1 MAIAY
6 DKTMR
11 ERAKQD
17 GKYLFQVS
25 LNCKYIS
32 AETREKYKGKVPTVV
47 DFSIAGP
54 LGPEEA
60 TQLWK
65 LVQKWL
71 KADKV

>member
-1 MAIAY
+1 MAVAY

-25 LNCKYIS
+25 LNCKYLS
-32 AETREKYKGKVPTVV
+32 PETREKFRGKAPTTV

-65 LVQKWL
+65 LVQKWI
-71 KADKV
+71 KAQKV

>member
-6 DKTMR
+6 DKIMR
-11 ERAKQD
+11 ERAKRD

-25 LNCKYIS
+25 LNCKYLD
-32 AETREKYKGKVPTVV
+32 AETRQKLKGKAPTTV

-65 LVQKWL
+65 LIQKWI
-71 KADKV
+71 KAEKV